1 MITHILKLIWNKKGQ
16 NSLMIL
22 EIFLSFLVLYFV
34 LAYVLY
40 NLNIVNKPMGFAVED
55 KWMIGLDNIALLD
68 SLEGVAIIENL
79 QIELMAQDEI
89 EQVSFAANVVPFS
102 NNQWMTS
109 NDDNGFEITSLVIP
123 VDIHLDEVMDLN
135 VIEGR
140 WFDEADIVNRDDLMI
155 VNKAFMEKYFPEKSM
170 VDSTLIFDGDR
181 KIIGVVN
188 AYRYNGQFSE
198 DEPTALNLRPSV
210 DNREVVLLDMKSA
223 VPAAFEEK
231 LAGIVAQVTKT
242 TGSTIERLDKLQAKN
257 SRESWLMLIAML
269 TVCGF
274 LCLNVALG
282 LFGVLWYNINKRKSE
297 IGLRQ
302 ALGAHGSDITKQFIL
317 EILILTG
324 IALVIGIFFA
334 IQIPLLKVTEY
345 EPSLFYKSIIYST
358 LIIMSLVFLCALM
371 PSLQAARITPADS
384 LHED

>member
-1 MITHILKLIWNKKGQ
+1 
-16 NSLMIL
+16 
-22 EIFLSFLVLYFV
+22 
-34 LAYVLY
+34 
-40 NLNIVNKPMGFAVED
+40 
-55 KWMIGLDNIALLD
+55 
-68 SLEGVAIIENL
+68 
-79 QIELMAQDEI
+79 
-89 EQVSFAANVVPFS
+89 
-102 NNQWMTS
+102 MTS

-302 ALGAHGSDITKQFIL
+302 ALGAHGSDITKHFIL

>member
-40 NLNIVNKPMGFAVED
+40 NLNIVNKPMGFSVED
-55 KWMIGLDNIALLD
+55 KWMIGLGNIALLD

-155 VNKAFMEKYFPEKSM
+155 VNKAFMEKYFSKKSM

-242 TGSTIERLDKLQAKN
+242 TGSTIERIDKLQAKN

>member
-109 NDDNGFEITSLVIP
+109 NDDNGFDITSLVIP